1 MAFDLG
7 NTLTQKIGPFP
18 GWAWALGVGGA
29 IFLLGPKLFGSA
41 SSSGT
46 ASSGNTSGF
55 DPQSYATGYSQ
66 GATNFPPQPNTK
78 GKWSFGQ
85 PPSAPFW
92 WRWDPGFAA
101 KYNEPTD
108 PQFGAG
114 PTSLPSGASATNSWQ
129 FWTGSQDQS
138 QPPVGGAAGG
148 SRSRS
153 TAIGSRSAN
162 PHAYFHPSMKRQ
174 PQFPHFV
181 RGGVGGPAA
190 GGAPIAHAA
199 AVHQTAHTAGL
210 HPARL
215 QMLNQRPHKF
225 IRVA

>member
-7 NTLTQKIGPFP
+7 STLTQKIGPFP

-46 ASSGNTSGF
+46 ASSGSTSGF

-66 GATNFPPQPNTK
+66 GAMNFPPTAP
-78 GKWSFGQ
+78 SSPAASSGQ
-85 PPSAPFW
+85 WMNGPLPAGNFW
-92 WRWDPGFAA
+92 WRWSPGFA
-101 KYNEPTD
+101 NEYGLPTT
-108 PQFGAG
+108 PQYGRG
-114 PTSLPSGASATNSWQ
+114 PTSYPAGSIGANSWA
-129 FWTGSQDQS
+129 FWSGPNGPD
-138 QPPVGGAAGG
+138 QPPVGGAAPG
-148 SRSRS
+148 RSAS
-153 TAIGSRSAN
+153 IGSRSAN
-162 PHAYFHPSMKRQ
+162 PHAYYHPSMKRQ

-181 RGGVGGPAA
+181 RGGVGGAA
-190 GGAPIAHAA
+190 PAHAA

-215 QMLNQRPHKF
+215 AMLNPRPHKF